1 MYDAIM
7 VRFKEHRFLVP
18 ERGFSYFPTE
28 FETHRAQIERIAIA
42 YDRLIAALANPFSA
56 EADAAAVDIQKAR
69 SELSAFILLTGV
81 IGAPFDSKDAGLYAA
96 ANKIS
101 IQLEI
106 DF

>member
-42 YDRLIAALANPFSA
+42 YDKLIVSLANPFSA
-56 EADAAAVDIQKAR
+56 DADTAAIEIKQAR
-69 SELSAFILLTGV
+69 AELADFILLTGV

-101 IQLEI
+101 IQMEI